1 MISSIIYVESK
12 KGHKLKAIE
21 TDKRVVHGGAHC
33 TVCLLIWAAKHVL
46 HGNKN
51 KTYRGTI

>member
-51 KTYRGTI
+51 KTYGGRS